1 MKILD
6 DVLSTL
12 NFDAPV
18 RDIRQGVFHTAVLT
32 RECGL
37 AATLPRDALG
47 QESRLVRD
55 PGFLLDRSAEDLAR
69 MAYSESILEAAIGMA
84 AMTAIIGRRSHS
96 TFMAVFRQGEAKT
109 TALSKGTFHR
119 ERSPVGVHDGFGDG

>member
-12 NFDAPV
+12 NFDEPV

-32 RECGL
+32 SECGL

-47 QESRLVRD
+47 QESCLVRES
-55 PGFLLDRSAEDLAR
+55 GFLL
-69 MAYSESILEAAIGMA
+69 IGHCLPLDQL
-84 AMTAIIGRRSHS
+84 HS
-96 TFMAVFRQGEAKT
+96 F
-109 TALSKGTFHR
+109 LST
-119 ERSPVGVHDGFGDG
+119 